1 MRSPLGFIFLLLIQ
15 GCLQCA
21 INEDQKPLETYL
33 LNKMAQSAM
42 APEALP
48 NPNVL
53 LALRLAQDHSLN
65 IERKLLKR
73 LSDDAIDRMKNGK
86 DFSSGQVAL
95 YALAHQASC
104 SNPRRVSDE
113 YFVLDLVRLLEQK
126 FDMEMTNINNN
137 NNPLTNYYQL
147 GLSVLALCQLQGT
160 FSPTQIA
167 DLFSPDE
174 KKYYLSGQFS
184 VDTAAL
190 AILAQICVQ
199 NTMDDATLVKENRT
213 ISANVQ
219 WLLKKMLEHK
229 SNSGII
235 GNMYSTGE
243 AMQALVVAD
252 KYLAPGSWNCTQTLA
267 TVLSEIPKGTFDNPM
282 AAAQLLPSL
291 GGRTYFD
298 INSFN
303 CSKDEDDH
311 YIHFAFQQT
320 TPLVSQ
326 HSITVM
332 YMVTDSYSNRFSE
345 STTVTVPEGSVFFR
359 VMEAAQEKD
368 PKRFRFTYKQSNW
381 GPYITSVQDLREDSN
396 KRTYWQLLSG
406 KIPLSKGAGEYVVSD
421 GENLMVKFTT
431 Y

>member
-1 MRSPLGFIFLLLIQ
+1 MRSPLEFIFLLLIK
-15 GCLQCA
+15 GCLPCA
-21 INEDQKPLETYL
+21 VNEDQQPLETYL

-42 APEALP
+42 ASEALP

-65 IERKLLKR
+65 IERRLLKK
-73 LSDDAIDRMKNGK
+73 LSKDAIDRMKNVK
-86 DFSSGQVAL
+86 TFSSGQVAL
-95 YALAHQASC
+95 YALAHQAAC

-113 YFVLDLVRLLEQK
+113 NVLLDLVSLLEQK
-126 FDMEMTNINNN
+126 FDMEMKNINNS

-147 GLSVLALCQLQGT
+147 GLSILALCQLQGT
-160 FSPTQIA
+160 FSPSQIA

-199 NTMDDATLVKENRT
+199 NTMNDAALVKENRT

-229 SNSGII
+229 SNRGII

-243 AMQALVVAD
+243 AMQALFVAD
-252 KYLAPGSWNCTQTLA
+252 KYLVPGSWNCTQTLA

-291 GGRTYFD
+291 WGRTYLD
-298 INSFN
+298 VNRFN
-303 CSKDEDDH
+303 CSKDKGDH
-311 YIHFAFQQT
+311 FTYFALQQIM
-320 TPLVSQ
+320 PFASQ
-326 HSITVM
+326 RSITVM
-332 YMVTDSYSNRFSE
+332 YTVTDSYSNRFSE
-345 STTVTVPEGSVFFR
+345 STTVTVPESSVFFR

-368 PKRFRFTYKQSNW
+368 PKKFRFTYEQSQW
-381 GPYITSVQDLREDSN
+381 GPYITSVQDLRADNEN
-396 KRTYWQLLSG
+396 CIYWKLLSG
-406 KIPLSKGAGEYVVSD
+406 KTPLSKGAGEYVVSD
-421 GENLMVKFTT
+421 GESLLVKFTT
-431 Y
+431 